1 MVLEQKIDV
10 DECLQRDPVCPAQMI
25 CTNTIGSFTCSRQL
39 APEVNCPKGFR
50 FNQELE
56 SCIGM
61 AYPFSFTFTLLFLI
75 HAKTF
80 LIFFALPILLIR
92 NLAAKNFGWL
102 WMITQIQ
109 WLNWIEQ

>member
-61 AYPFSFTFTLLFLI
+61 AYPFSF
-75 HAKTF
+75 
-80 LIFFALPILLIR
+80 ILLY
-92 NLAAKNFGWL
+92 FS
-102 WMITQIQ
+102 
-109 WLNWIEQ
+109 